1 MSGSHTRAAADK
13 RARENAQLRVV
24 KPWGWEII
32 WAVTPEYTG
41 KFIHILA
48 GKRLSLQYH
57 SEKLETQCLVAG
69 RVTLVRGTADGGGL
83 FETEMKAGHGY
94 TIERGQ
100 IHRLIAHEDSD
111 VVEVSTPELGTTVRL
126 EDDYQR
132 PDETEAMRALPQR
145 GWTAGDPP

>member
-1 MSGSHTRAAADK
+1 MSGSHVRSAAGSPPQQD
-13 RARENAQLRVV
+13 EQLRIA

-32 WAVTPEYTG
+32 WALTPEYTG
-41 KFIHILA
+41 KFIHVLA

-57 SEKLETQCLVAG
+57 SQKLETQCLIAG
-69 RVTLVRGTADGGGL
+69 RVTLVRGTSDGGL
-83 FETEMKAGHGY
+83 FETEMQAGRGY

-100 IHRLIAHEDSD
+100 IHRLIAHVDSD
-111 VVEVSTPELGTTVRL
+111 VVEVSTPERGTTVRL

-145 GWTAGDPP
+145 GWMAGDPP

>member
-1 MSGSHTRAAADK
+1 VSGSRTRASADG
-13 RARENAQLRVV
+13 RAQGDAELRVA

-32 WAVTPEYTG
+32 WAHTPEYTG

-57 SEKLETQCLVAG
+57 SEKLETQCLMAG
-69 RVTLVRGTADGGGL
+69 RVTLVRGNSDEGL
-83 FETEMKAGHGY
+83 FETEMQAGRGY

-111 VVEVSTPELGTTVRL
+111 VVEVSTPERGTTVRL

-132 PDETEAMRALPQR
+132 PDETEAIRALPQR
-145 GWTAGDPP
+145 GWMAGDPP